1 MFHKTITGLFVF
13 AVIIVITTIVVESIL
28 LGLIGVLYVK
38 SYDSR
43 RKKEQGEEH

>member
-13 AVIIVITTIVVESIL
+13 AVIIVITTIIIESIL

-38 SYDSR
+38 SYQPK
-43 RKKEQGEEH
+43 RKNP